1 MSTTY
6 VEIEDKYQ
14 PIPEG
19 GNIEVTVNLGDGQP
33 GAYLIFLNQDL
44 KGANVPAKI
53 GTSTEVLG
61 KRTIVS
67 ATITDV
73 LDETN
78 WTSVTVNV
86 KQGTSVKTYGP
97 YSKQVPKNLDTVCY
111 IIKISNTND

>member
-6 VEIEDKYQ
+6 LEIEDKYQ

-19 GNIEVTVNLGDGQP
+19 GNIEVIVNLGDGQP
-33 GAYLIFLNQDL
+33 GAYLIFLDQDL
-44 KGANVPAKI
+44 KAANVPAII
-53 GTSTEVLG
+53 GTPTEALG
-61 KRTIVS
+61 KRTIIS

-86 KQGTSVKTYGP
+86 KQGTSVKTFGP
-97 YSKQVPKNLDTVCY
+97 YYKRVPKDLDTVCY

>member
-6 VEIEDKYQ
+6 VEIDDKYQ
-14 PIPEG
+14 PIAED
-19 GNIEVTVNLGDGQP
+19 GNIEVSVNIGDGQP
-33 GAYLIFLNQDL
+33 GAYLIFLDQDL

-53 GTSTEVLG
+53 GTPSQVLG
-61 KRTIVS
+61 KRTIIS

-78 WTSVTVNV
+78 WTSVTITV
-86 KQGTSVKTYGP
+86 KQGTTLKTYGP
-97 YSKQVPKNLDTVCY
+97 YSKQVVKNLDTVCY